1 MAAYPA
7 LCAINRNVEN
17 SKKEQLL
24 LLEIRDRAI
33 QTGTKDKPAKV
44 GTLEQIAEEEIDQDG
59 EDEQDTLSPN
69 DIESGDGVNKNEET
83 AIAVANKLKTP
94 PLSPVSKD
102 DDGKSLPLYVID
114 SSSNDGVKRPIHG
127 DIEFVN
133 VGFTYPARKHQQI
146 LNKFN
151 LKITAG
157 TTVALVGPSGGGK
170 STIVSLIERFY
181 DVDTGCVTI
190 DGIDIKEYNVKNLR
204 SQIGLVQQEP
214 ILFATTI
221 RENIQFGAV
230 RSNSN
235 QKVVSQE
242 DIEQAAKSANAHD
255 FISKFPD
262 QYDTFAGDKGAQL
275 SGGKK
280 RYPFIT

>member
-1 MAAYPA
+1 M
-7 LCAINRNVEN
+7 CAINRNVEN
-17 SKKEQLL
+17 SKKEQLEL
-24 LLEIRDRAI
+24 RDREN
-33 QTGTKDKPAKV
+33 QNGKKNNKPAKV
-44 GTLEQIAEEEIDQDG
+44 GALEQIAEEDDQDG
-59 EDEQDTLSPN
+59 DEEDGGAGSPN
-69 DIESGDGVNKNEET
+69 DIESGDDVIKNEK
-83 AIAVANKLKTP
+83 AIIGAANKTTAMVPANKTP
-94 PLSPVSKD
+94 SSTEVTKD
-102 DDGKSLPLYVID
+102 DDGNSLPLYVID
-114 SSSNDGVKRPIHG
+114 SSSSDGVKRPIHG
-127 DIEFVN
+127 DIGFVN

-146 LNKFN
+146 LNGFN

-181 DVDTGCVTI
+181 DVDTGSVTI
-190 DGIDIKEYNVKNLR
+190 DGINIKEYNVKNLR

-221 RENIQFGAV
+221 RENIKFGAA
-230 RSNSN
+230 RSSIE
-235 QKVVSQE
+235 KVVSQS

-255 FISKFPD
+255 FITKFPD

-280 RYPFIT
+280 DTRS